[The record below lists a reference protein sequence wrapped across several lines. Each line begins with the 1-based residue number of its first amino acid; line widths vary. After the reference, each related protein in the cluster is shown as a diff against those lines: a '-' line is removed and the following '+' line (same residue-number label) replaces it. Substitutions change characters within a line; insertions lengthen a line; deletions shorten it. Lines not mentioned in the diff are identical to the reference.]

1 MGFSD
6 RETVALSGAHGLGRW
21 HAANSRFEGKWANNP
36 TRFSNQY
43 FRLLLSEDWAERTV
57 AASGNRRF
65 VAVNSVTG
73 DELMMLPTDM
83 ALAADPAFRE
93 YVEPSTRSLRPARQ
107 ATSGPPMARMAVAPA
122 SVQRSAKAPWTIGS
136 APRLTRQGNFG
147 FRYCTMRYRGP
158 RYSFPVIPINPS
170 PGMTFSVPRCVLA
183 ALAATPAV
191 AQAAATA
198 AAAPLP
204 PPQLLMPRNQCME
217 GADKIY
223 YGIDGGQSQVQYAA
237 DLSITSSVTY
247 NDMADSI
254 DGGEDATD
262 SKRDAALLGFGANE
276 GQRGVVAKSSN
287 PAYQT
292 PEYKDTGAKPEGIVI
307 KLIDAS
313 DR

>member
-21 HAANSRFEGKWANNP
+21 HAANSRLEGKWANNP

-65 VAVNSVTG
+65 VAVDSVTG

-122 SVQRSAKAPWTIGS
+122 SVQRSAHSTESILLAYSHTS
-136 APRLTRQGNFG
+136 AK
-147 FRYCTMRYRGP
+147 
-158 RYSFPVIPINPS
+158 FPVIPINPS